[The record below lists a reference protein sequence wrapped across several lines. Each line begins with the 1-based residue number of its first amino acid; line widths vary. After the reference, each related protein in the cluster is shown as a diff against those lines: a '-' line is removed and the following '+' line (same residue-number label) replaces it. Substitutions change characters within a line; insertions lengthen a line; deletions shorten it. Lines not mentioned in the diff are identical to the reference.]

1 VSSFYLQILPS
12 NLTAAE
18 QVRVE
23 LSRWETNYVDVAALK
38 SRAEQA
44 EQDKEALEEKV
55 TLLERRIQVSRLL
68 AV

>member
-23 LSRWETNYVDVAALK
+23 LSRWETNYVDVAPLK